1 MINRE
6 DFQKFYSETLFPLL
20 KELEE
25 FRTNTV
31 RTFQKYL
38 TLGVGSMLVFLLTM
52 YLAFG
57 IINFFTLIPL
67 GIAII
72 ATISYYTDRKKEWT
86 SLFKWRVTPELV
98 KFVNPDFI
106 YKPENGIQQEEFY
119 MSGLFKQNIDKY
131 NSEDLIYGKIGETD
145 IRCSEVHAIEV
156 RESTD
161 SKGNR
166 TRTEHLIFRGVFVIA
181 DFHKEFHGQ
190 TVVLPDLEQAFLGR
204 FGQFFQGLASKLGLT
219 QGQLVKLE
227 DPEFERLF
235 KVYSSDQI
243 EARYILSPSMMQRI
257 VEFRKKQANHVFISF
272 FNSDMY
278 IAVWCNRNRFEPP
291 SLFGQPNKMLD
302 PETLREYLEDIQ
314 FIADIVEQMN
324 LNTRI
329 WSK

>member
-6 DFQKFYSETLFPLL
+6 DFQKFYSETLLPVL
-20 KELEE
+20 KELEDV
-25 FRTNTV
+25 RMRAL
-31 RTFQKYL
+31 RTFRKYL
-38 TLGVGSMLVFLLTM
+38 TLGVGGTLVFLLIM

-57 IINFFTLIPL
+57 IINLLTLIPV

-72 ATISYYTDRKKEWT
+72 ATISYYVNRKKDWT
-86 SLFKWRVTPELV
+86 SLFKQRVIHELV
-98 KFVNPDFI
+98 KFVNSDFT
-106 YKPENGIQQEEFY
+106 YESQNGISKEEFY
-119 MSGLFKQNIDKY
+119 MSGLFKQDIDKY
-131 NSEDLIYGKIGETD
+131 SSEDLIYGKVGETD
-145 IRCSEVHAIEV
+145 LRCSEVHAIEI

-166 TRTEHLIFRGVFVIA
+166 TRTEHTIFRGVFVIA

-190 TVVLPDLEQAFLGR
+190 TVVLPDVEQALFGR
-204 FGQFFQGLASKLGLT
+204 LGQFFQGLASKFGMT

-227 DPEFERLF
+227 DPEFENLF

-257 VEFRKKQANHVFISF
+257 VEFRKKQTHHVFISF

-278 IAVWCNRNRFEPP
+278 IGVWCNRNRFEPP
-291 SLFGQPNKMLD
+291 SLFIKPDKILK

>member
-6 DFQKFYSETLFPLL
+6 DFQKFYSETLLPVL
-20 KELEE
+20 KELEG
-25 FRTNTV
+25 V
-31 RTFQKYL
+31 RMNAVQAFQKYL
-38 TLGVGSMLVFLLTM
+38 ILGVGGTLVFLLIM
-52 YLAFG
+52 YWAFD
-57 IINFFTLIPL
+57 IINLFTLIPV
-67 GIAII
+67 GVAII
-72 ATISYYTDRKKEWT
+72 ATISYYTNRKKEWA
-86 SLFKWRVTPELV
+86 SLFKWRVIPELV
-98 KFVNPDFI
+98 KFVNPDFN
-106 YKPENGIQQEEFY
+106 YEPQNGIHQKECY

-131 NSEDLIYGKIGETD
+131 SSEDLIYGKVGETD
-145 IRCSEVHAIEV
+145 LRCSEVHAIEI

-166 TRTEHLIFRGVFVIA
+166 TRTEHTIFRGVFVIA

-190 TVVLPDLEQAFLGR
+190 TVVLPDVEQAFLGR

-227 DPEFERLF
+227 DPEFEKLF

-257 VEFRKKQANHVFISF
+257 VEFRKKQTHHVFISF

-278 IAVWCNRNRFEPP
+278 IGVWCNRNRFEPP
-291 SLFGQPNKMLD
+291 SLFVQPNRLLK
-302 PETLREYLEDIQ
+302 PELLREYLEDIQ
-314 FIADIVEQMN
+314 FIVDIVEQMN